1 MSTVASIWRSERQD
15 QNAQQIARLA
25 GQLLDKITASLGDF
39 DLAGRKMGDAVT
51 AQNNAIKRLSTGR
64 GNALSLGER
73 ILDLGVK
80 AKPMPP
86 ALIDGVWVTAETEDL
101 ELELPSTKSNGF
113 EPTIN
118 PVVT

>member
-86 ALIDGVWVTAETEDL
+86 ALIDGVGSPQKRRTLSWNS
-101 ELELPSTKSNGF
+101 PRQSQMGSSQR
-113 EPTIN
+113 
-118 PVVT
+118 